1 MISLSDLC
9 RDVFLLAHVDL
20 DESGPSRGRSWE
32 QRIADYLACRGVHCE
47 VLPGGYRLFGH
58 ASLSGMRHQVDGA
71 IGCADAIVIA
81 EWKAYKGNLPKN
93 ELLRFKAATD
103 DYFMALGNQTPMRP
117 VIRVFGGTGKAS
129 EAVRSYACRH
139 GIALIEPDRWP
150 VPTLLSGNGVRQDR
164 STTDPRAA
172 DRRHLAWAVR
182 PLQRVLVAQ
191 ADGSF
196 IFPRPLRT
204 AQIEALNSLHR
215 HWSDEFWQGVDCD
228 PGRFEL
234 MVERV
239 QRCLSR

>member
-9 RDVFLLAHVDL
+9 RDVFLLAHIDL
-20 DESGPSRGRSWE
+20 DESGPSRGRLWE
-32 QRIADYLACRGVHCE
+32 RRVADYLAGRGAHCE

-58 ASLSGMRHQVDGA
+58 APLSRMRHQIDGA

-81 EWKAYKGNLPKN
+81 EWKAHKGNLPKN
-93 ELLRFKAATD
+93 ELVRFKAATD
-103 DYFMALGNQTPMRP
+103 DYFMAVGNQTPIRP

-129 EAVRSYACRH
+129 HAIRSYAYRH
-139 GIALIEPDRWP
+139 GIALIELDRWP
-150 VPTLLSGNGVRQDR
+150 VPTLLSGNAVRQDR
-164 STTDPRAA
+164 SITDAKVA
-172 DRRHLAWAVR
+172 DRRHLGWAVR

-191 ADGSF
+191 DDGSF
-196 IFPRPLRT
+196 VIPRPPRN
-204 AQIEALNSLHR
+204 AQIAALDSLHR
-215 HWSDEFWQGVDCD
+215 RWSDRLWQEVDCD